1 MTRSQTFLN
10 DLFAGLTTS
19 FAAIALGAAFG
30 IQAFGSTSP
39 RGAFAGMVGAALIPI
54 ITSIFGGTRLQASGP
69 TAPMTTISTA
79 VIALAYS
86 KFGSNPEISD
96 QFIAMVFML
105 NAILLI
111 LSGLFRLGR
120 FISLVPQ
127 VVVLGF
133 MNGIALLIWR
143 DQIKKI
149 FGLGGTL
156 ALAGDVLQNALLAF
170 VTFVAILSFP
180 FLTKKLRIPDK
191 IRPFLPG
198 TLVVIIAMTYFFV
211 FSGLNLETVK
221 LGGSISPLEFLQ
233 LPATYFPKPEI
244 LTVSNLQLA
253 LPLALQLTLLGYLDS
268 LLTSLVIDK
277 MTKEETK
284 KEKELVAQGLANGV
298 SALFGGIPGAQAT
311 IRSIILL
318 KEGAKTR
325 LAGVLIGIFSLIGI
339 FLFQNLL
346 SLVASAIFAGV
357 LLKAGLDVF
366 DKDYFS
372 HYFSKKWYQKMVYN
386 WQMILIVYT
395 TLITVFF
402 DLNIAV
408 VSGTILFYLGKKY
421 LSFKDVDSE
430 EMTNV
435 STEV

>member
-1 MTRSQTFLN
+1 MTKSQTFLN
-10 DLFAGLTTS
+10 DTLAGLTTS

-30 IQAFGSTSP
+30 IQSG
-39 RGAFAGMVGAALIPI
+39 RGAFAGMVAAALIPI
-54 ITSIFGGTRLQASGP
+54 VTSIFGGTRLQASGP
-69 TAPMTTISTA
+69 TAPMTAVSTI
-79 VIALAYS
+79 VVVLAYS
-86 KFGSNPEISD
+86 QFGSNSALSN
-96 QFIAMVFML
+96 QFITLVFLL
-105 NAILLI
+105 NALFLVIAGLI
-111 LSGLFRLGR
+111 KLGR
-120 FISLVPQ
+120 FISYVPQ

-156 ALAGDVLQNALLAF
+156 ALSGNIWENALLAL
-170 VTFVAILSFP
+170 VTFVGILAFP
-180 FLTKKLRIPDK
+180 FLLKKFKIPEK

-211 FSGLNLETVK
+211 FSSLNLETVK
-221 LGGSISPLEFLQ
+221 LGGGISNPFEFLS
-233 LPATYFPKPEI
+233 LPGKYIPTSEI
-244 LTVSNLQLA
+244 LTWDNLKLA
-253 LPLALQLTLLGYLDS
+253 IPLALQLTLLAYLDS

-284 KEKELVAQGLANGV
+284 KEKELLAQGLANGV
-298 SALFGGIPGAQAT
+298 AALFGGIPGAQAT
-311 IRSIILL
+311 IRSVILL

-325 LAGVLIGIFSLIGI
+325 LAGVLVGVFTLVGI

-346 SLVASAIFAGV
+346 TLVASAIFAGV

-408 VSGTILFYLGKKY
+408 ISGTILFYLGKKY
-421 LSFKDVDSE
+421 LSFKDVSDEEVTNIGSE
-430 EMTNV
+430 V
-435 STEV
+435 

>member
-1 MTRSQTFLN
+1 MTKSKTLLN
-10 DLFAGLTTS
+10 DILAGLTTS

-30 IQAFGSTSP
+30 IQSG
-39 RGAFAGMVGAALIPI
+39 RGAFAGMVAAALIPI

-69 TAPMTTISTA
+69 TAPMTAVSTI

-86 KFGSNPEISD
+86 QFGSNSALSN
-96 QFIAMVFML
+96 QFITLVFIL
-105 NAILLI
+105 NALFLAIA
-111 LSGLFRLGR
+111 GLVKLGK
-120 FISLVPQ
+120 FISFVPQ

-156 ALAGDVLQNALLAF
+156 ALSGDVWQNAILAL
-170 VTFVAILSFP
+170 VTFVAILIFP
-180 FLTKKLRIPDK
+180 FLLKKFKIPDK

-211 FSGLNLETVK
+211 FSRLNLETVK
-221 LGGSISPLEFLQ
+221 LGGAISNPFEFLS
-233 LPATYFPKPEI
+233 LPAKYLPTSEI
-244 LTVSNLQLA
+244 LTFDNLRLA
-253 LPLALQLTLLGYLDS
+253 IPLALQLTLLAYLDS

-298 SALFGGIPGAQAT
+298 AALFGGIPGAQAT
-311 IRSIILL
+311 IRSVILL

-325 LAGVLIGIFSLIGI
+325 LAGVLVGIFSLIGI

-372 HYFSKKWYQKMVYN
+372 HYFRKKWYQKMVYN
-386 WQMILIVYT
+386 WQMILIIYT

-402 DLNIAV
+402 DLNVAV
-408 VSGTILFYLGKKY
+408 ISGTILFYLGKKY
-421 LSFKDVDSE
+421 LSFKDVSDE

-435 STEV
+435 SNEV

>member
-1 MTRSQTFLN
+1 MTKSQTFLN
-10 DLFAGLTTS
+10 DILAGLTTS

-30 IQAFGSTSP
+30 IQSG
-39 RGAFAGMVGAALIPI
+39 RGAFAGMVAAALIPI
-54 ITSIFGGTRLQASGP
+54 VTSIFGGTRLQASGP
-69 TAPMTTISTA
+69 TAPMTAVSTI
-79 VIALAYS
+79 VVVLAYS
-86 KFGSNPEISD
+86 QFGSNSALSN
-96 QFIAMVFML
+96 QFITLVFLL
-105 NAILLI
+105 NALFLVIAGLI
-111 LSGLFRLGR
+111 KLGR
-120 FISLVPQ
+120 FISYVPQ

-156 ALAGDVLQNALLAF
+156 ALSGNIWENALLAL
-170 VTFVAILSFP
+170 VTFVGILAFP
-180 FLTKKLRIPDK
+180 FLLKKFKIPEK

-211 FSGLNLETVK
+211 FSSLNLETVK
-221 LGGSISPLEFLQ
+221 LGGGISNPFEFLS
-233 LPATYFPKPEI
+233 LPGKYIPTSEI
-244 LTVSNLQLA
+244 LTWDNLKLA
-253 LPLALQLTLLGYLDS
+253 IPLALQLTLLAYLDS

-284 KEKELVAQGLANGV
+284 KEKELLAQGLANGV
-298 SALFGGIPGAQAT
+298 AALFGGIPGAQAT
-311 IRSIILL
+311 IRSVILL

-325 LAGVLIGIFSLIGI
+325 LAGVLVGVFTLVGI

-346 SLVASAIFAGV
+346 TLVASAIFAGV

-408 VSGTILFYLGKKY
+408 ISGTILFYLGKKY
-421 LSFKDVDSE
+421 LSFKDVSDEEVTNIGSE
-430 EMTNV
+430 V
-435 STEV
+435 

>member
-1 MTRSQTFLN
+1 
-10 DLFAGLTTS
+10 
-19 FAAIALGAAFG
+19 
-30 IQAFGSTSP
+30 
-39 RGAFAGMVGAALIPI
+39 MVAAALIPI
-54 ITSIFGGTRLQASGP
+54 VTSIFGGTRLQASGP
-69 TAPMTTISTA
+69 TAPMTAVSTI
-79 VIALAYS
+79 VVVLAYS
-86 KFGSNPEISD
+86 QFGSNSALSN
-96 QFIAMVFML
+96 QFITLVFLL
-105 NAILLI
+105 NALFLVIAGLI
-111 LSGLFRLGR
+111 KLGR
-120 FISLVPQ
+120 FISYVPQ

-156 ALAGDVLQNALLAF
+156 ALSGNIWENALLAL
-170 VTFVAILSFP
+170 VTFVGILAFP
-180 FLTKKLRIPDK
+180 FLLKKFKIPEK

-211 FSGLNLETVK
+211 FSSLNLETVK
-221 LGGSISPLEFLQ
+221 LGGGISNPFEFLS
-233 LPATYFPKPEI
+233 LPGKYIPTSEI
-244 LTVSNLQLA
+244 LTWDNLKLA
-253 LPLALQLTLLGYLDS
+253 IPLALQLTLLAYLDS

-284 KEKELVAQGLANGV
+284 KEKELLAQGLANGV
-298 SALFGGIPGAQAT
+298 AALFGGIPGAQAT
-311 IRSIILL
+311 IRSVILL

-325 LAGVLIGIFSLIGI
+325 LAGVLVGVFTLVGI

-346 SLVASAIFAGV
+346 TLVASAIFAGV

-408 VSGTILFYLGKKY
+408 ISGTILFYLGKKY
-421 LSFKDVDSE
+421 LSFKDVSDEEVANIGSE
-430 EMTNV
+430 V
-435 STEV
+435 

>member
-1 MTRSQTFLN
+1 MTKSQTFLN
-10 DLFAGLTTS
+10 DILAGLTTS

-30 IQAFGSTSP
+30 IQSG
-39 RGAFAGMVGAALIPI
+39 RGAFAGMVAAALIPI
-54 ITSIFGGTRLQASGP
+54 VTSIFGGTRLQASGP
-69 TAPMTTISTA
+69 TAPMTAVSTI
-79 VIALAYS
+79 VVVLAYS
-86 KFGSNPEISD
+86 QFGSNSALSN
-96 QFIAMVFML
+96 QFITLVFLL
-105 NAILLI
+105 NALFLVIAGLI
-111 LSGLFRLGR
+111 KLGR

-156 ALAGDVLQNALLAF
+156 ALSGNIWENALLAL
-170 VTFVAILSFP
+170 VTFVGILAFP
-180 FLTKKLRIPDK
+180 FLLKKFKIPEK

-211 FSGLNLETVK
+211 FSSLNLETVK
-221 LGGSISPLEFLQ
+221 LGGGISNPFEFLS
-233 LPATYFPKPEI
+233 LPGKYIPTSEI
-244 LTVSNLQLA
+244 LTWDNLKLA
-253 LPLALQLTLLGYLDS
+253 IPLALQLTLLAYLDS

-284 KEKELVAQGLANGV
+284 KEKELVAQGLASGLA
-298 SALFGGIPGAQAT
+298 ALFGGIPGAQAT
-311 IRSIILL
+311 IRSVILL

-325 LAGVLIGIFSLIGI
+325 LAGVLVGVFTLVGI

-346 SLVASAIFAGV
+346 TLVASAIFAGV

-386 WQMILIVYT
+386 WQLILIIYT

-408 VSGTILFYLGKKY
+408 ISGTILFYLGKKY
-421 LSFKDVDSE
+421 LSFKDVSDEEVTNIGSE
-430 EMTNV
+430 V
-435 STEV
+435 

>member
-1 MTRSQTFLN
+1 MTKSQTFLN
-10 DLFAGLTTS
+10 DILAGLTTS

-30 IQAFGSTSP
+30 IQSG
-39 RGAFAGMVGAALIPI
+39 RGAFAGMVAAALIPI
-54 ITSIFGGTRLQASGP
+54 VTSIFGGTRLQASGP
-69 TAPMTTISTA
+69 TAPMTAVSTI
-79 VIALAYS
+79 VVVLAYS
-86 KFGSNPEISD
+86 QFGSNSALSN
-96 QFIAMVFML
+96 QFITLVFLL
-105 NAILLI
+105 NALFLVIAGLI
-111 LSGLFRLGR
+111 KLGR
-120 FISLVPQ
+120 FISYVPQ

-156 ALAGDVLQNALLAF
+156 ALSGNIWENALLAL
-170 VTFVAILSFP
+170 VTFVGILAFP
-180 FLTKKLRIPDK
+180 FLLKKFKIPEK

-211 FSGLNLETVK
+211 FSSLNLETVK
-221 LGGSISPLEFLQ
+221 LGGGISNPFEFLS
-233 LPATYFPKPEI
+233 LPGKYIPTSEI
-244 LTVSNLQLA
+244 LTWDNLKLA
-253 LPLALQLTLLGYLDS
+253 IPLALQLTLLAYLDS

-284 KEKELVAQGLANGV
+284 KEKELLAQGLANGV
-298 SALFGGIPGAQAT
+298 AALFGGIPGAQAT
-311 IRSIILL
+311 IRSVILL

-325 LAGVLIGIFSLIGI
+325 LAGVLVGVFTLVGI

-346 SLVASAIFAGV
+346 TLVASAIFAGV

-408 VSGTILFYLGKKY
+408 ISGTILFYLGKKY
-421 LSFKDVDSE
+421 LSFKDVSDEEVANIGSE
-430 EMTNV
+430 V
-435 STEV
+435 